1 MRNETTELNIRG
13 MICRSCVG
21 EVEELLLHT
30 RGVLGAKVSYIKGRA
45 QIAYDP
51 ELVSLDV
58 IQKRLSEAGYETGD
72 RGVPGLASDLLC
84 LLLTGLLTWLLLG
97 ASSHPAERR
106 EAAGLGTV
114 FLVGLLTSPHC
125 LGMCGGILLGT
136 SAQSRSP
143 LIASLLYNGGRVLS
157 YTAVGAVFG
166 ALGTAISYSMSV
178 KSMVFTMAGLAVALI
193 GLNLWGL
200 LPGLRAL
207 FPEQG
212 VFCRLPSG
220 AQKRLAGMPLLIGLL
235 TGLMPC
241 GSLYAMW
248 LHAISGGSAASGAAS
263 MLAFSLGTVPLLFL
277 FGALGALIP
286 KKWNKYFW
294 KASAVLVTAMGLKML
309 IMGLRML

>member
-1 MRNETTELNIRG
+1 MR
-13 MICRSCVG
+13 

-30 RGVLGAKVSYIKGRA
+30 RGVLDAKVSYIKGRA
-45 QIAYDP
+45 QIEYDL
-51 ELVSLDV
+51 ELVSLDM
-58 IQKRLSEAGYETGD
+58 IQKHLSDAGYETGD
-72 RGVPGLASDLLC
+72 RGLHGLVSDILC

-97 ASSHPAERR
+97 ASPYTADLNEY
-106 EAAGLGTV
+106 AGFGAV

-143 LIASLLYNGGRVLS
+143 LIASLAYNGGRVLS
-157 YTAVGAVFG
+157 YTGVGAIFG
-166 ALGTAISYSMSV
+166 ALGAVISYSMSV
-178 KSMVFTMAGLAVALI
+178 KSMVFTMAGLAVALL

-200 LPGLRAL
+200 LPELRAL
-207 FPEQG
+207 FPEQAT
-212 VFCRLPSG
+212 FCRFPQET
-220 AQKRLAGMPLLIGLL
+220 QKRFAGRPLLIGLL
-235 TGLMPC
+235 TGVMPC

-248 LHAISGGSAASGAAS
+248 LHAISGGSALSGAAS

-286 KKWNKYFW
+286 KKWNKYFG
-294 KASAVLVTAMGLKML
+294 KASAVLVTAMGIKML